1 MTAMDEMIR
10 FLASR
15 GQLAVEGS
23 SSPEQQDYLR
33 SLVRRSG
40 ARLVG
45 EIGFNA
51 GFSSLA
57 FLSAAPDVRVVSFDI
72 GQHEVVR
79 HAKEFMDERYR
90 GRHELVIGDS
100 KLTVPRYRAEHP
112 QVSFDIVFIDGG
124 HDCQTVSAD
133 IANLKLLSHLG
144 TSVVIDDLTPWLP
157 WGKGP
162 ARAWSEAMRQGL
174 IVQAEMYK
182 DGQLV
187 HAMEPPGE
195 RSWALGR
202 YRYE

>member
-1 MTAMDEMIR
+1 MDEMIR

-15 GQLAVEGS
+15 GQLALEGS
-23 SSPEQQDYLR
+23 SSPEEQDYLR
-33 SLVRRSG
+33 SLVQRSG

-100 KLTVPRYRAEHP
+100 KFTVPRYGTEHP
-112 QVSFDIVFIDGG
+112 
-124 HDCQTVSAD
+124 
-133 IANLKLLSHLG
+133 
-144 TSVVIDDLTPWLP
+144 SVCLDPPQQRVDAALTPW
-157 WGKGP
+157 
-162 ARAWSEAMRQGL
+162 
-174 IVQAEMYK
+174 
-182 DGQLV
+182 
-187 HAMEPPGE
+187 
-195 RSWALGR
+195 
-202 YRYE
+202 